1 MFLRSVGRC
10 AVRSATRV
18 RGRCRSSA
26 ASVVEVEAGVLYLDT
41 SALVKL
47 VVREAETDALEEE
60 LGRWSDLATSVITSV
75 ELSRAVVRA
84 RGDSAAVVADEYT
97 VLGVLAAVAEIPLSD
112 EVRAMASGLVPVELR
127 TLDAIHLAS
136 AMSLGGDLA
145 VVLTYDARM
154 QRAASE
160 HKLSVLAPEPA

>member
-1 MFLRSVGRC
+1 
-10 AVRSATRV
+10 
-18 RGRCRSSA
+18 
-26 ASVVEVEAGVLYLDT
+26 
-41 SALVKL
+41 
-47 VVREAETDALEEE
+47 
-60 LGRWSDLATSVITSV
+60 
-75 ELSRAVVRA
+75 
-84 RGDSAAVVADEYT
+84 
-97 VLGVLAAVAEIPLSD
+97 
-112 EVRAMASGLVPVELR
+112 MASGLVPVELR